1 MTNNEILERVR
12 KIKDYKQAIKS
23 FEEEIKAAESE
34 LKEMMD
40 SKGTSEYCID
50 VFTIHYTPVENKR
63 FAVLLSK
70 RRTNS
75 FMSSTAKQPF
85 QSVFQLHN
93 EPVNCSLLQ
102 V

>member
-23 FEEEIKAAESE
+23 FEEEIKVAESE

-63 FAVLLSK
+63 FDSAAFKKTHEQLYEQYCKTTISK
-70 RRTNS
+70 RFSIT
-75 FMSSTAKQPF
+75 
-85 QSVFQLHN
+85 
-93 EPVNCSLLQ
+93 
-102 V
+102 